1 MSTSV
6 CNSVHFPVHVCYEHV
21 YSSNIH
27 FLQRS
32 YGKIICLSDFNESI
46 TQFKR
51 LEASS
56 LASDISVVFDLF
68 LFYCF
73 DVRLDTIQS
82 NSRTMRI
89 IVVVNLERFQDKIVL
104 VTGAGRGIGKMIA
117 VWFARE
123 GAQLAVN
130 DIQNAELDDTA
141 SMLRGFGNR
150 VETYVC
156 DISNGKGVE
165 ELVHSVIRDFARID
179 ILVNNAG
186 IALPT
191 PTLDLSEEEWDRVL
205 NVNLK
210 GTFFVSRAVLK
221 QMKSQRSGRVI
232 MIASIAGKTGGVYTG
247 IHYDVSKA
255 GIIVMT
261 RRLAREFGEFG
272 VTVNAVAPS
281 FAETNMLKDL
291 ALDSPK
297 MKAESANLNV
307 IKRLAT
313 PEDVANAVLFLAS
326 DSSSF
331 ITGETL
337 NVNGGRLMD

>member
-1 MSTSV
+1 
-6 CNSVHFPVHVCYEHV
+6 
-21 YSSNIH
+21 
-27 FLQRS
+27 
-32 YGKIICLSDFNESI
+32 
-46 TQFKR
+46 
-51 LEASS
+51 
-56 LASDISVVFDLF
+56 
-68 LFYCF
+68 
-73 DVRLDTIQS
+73 
-82 NSRTMRI
+82 MRI
-89 IVVVNLERFQDKIVL
+89 IVDVNLGRFQDKIVL
-104 VTGAGRGIGKMIA
+104 VTGAGRGIGKVIA

-123 GAQLAVN
+123 GAQLALN
-130 DIQNAELDDTA
+130 DIQHAELDDTA
-141 SMLRGFGNR
+141 SMLRGLGNR

-156 DISNGKGVE
+156 DISNGNEVE
-165 ELVHSVIRDFARID
+165 KLVHSVIRDFARID

>member
-1 MSTSV
+1 
-6 CNSVHFPVHVCYEHV
+6 
-21 YSSNIH
+21 
-27 FLQRS
+27 
-32 YGKIICLSDFNESI
+32 
-46 TQFKR
+46 
-51 LEASS
+51 
-56 LASDISVVFDLF
+56 
-68 LFYCF
+68 
-73 DVRLDTIQS
+73 
-82 NSRTMRI
+82 MRI
-89 IVVVNLERFQDKIVL
+89 VVVVNLGRFQDKIVL
-104 VTGAGRGIGKMIA
+104 VTGAGRGIGKMVA

-130 DIQNAELDDTA
+130 DIQNPELDDTA
-141 SMLRGFGNR
+141 RMLRGLGNR

-156 DISNGKGVE
+156 DISNGNDVE
-165 ELVHSVIRDFARID
+165 ALVRSVIRDFARID

-186 IALPT
+186 IARPT
-191 PTLDLSEEEWDRVL
+191 PTLDLSEEEWDRIL

-210 GTFFVSRAVLK
+210 GTFFVSRAVLR

-281 FAETNMLKDL
+281 FVETNLLKDL

-297 MKAESANLNV
+297 MRAESANLNV

-313 PEDVANAVLFLAS
+313 PDDVANAVLFLAS

-337 NVNGGRLMD
+337 NINGGRVMD

>member
-1 MSTSV
+1 
-6 CNSVHFPVHVCYEHV
+6 
-21 YSSNIH
+21 
-27 FLQRS
+27 
-32 YGKIICLSDFNESI
+32 
-46 TQFKR
+46 
-51 LEASS
+51 
-56 LASDISVVFDLF
+56 
-68 LFYCF
+68 
-73 DVRLDTIQS
+73 
-82 NSRTMRI
+82 MRI
-89 IVVVNLERFQDKIVL
+89 LVVLNLGRFQDKIVL
-104 VTGAGRGIGKMIA
+104 VTGAGRGIGKTIA
-117 VWFARE
+117 TWFARE

-141 SMLRGFGNR
+141 KMLRGFGKR

-156 DISNGKGVE
+156 DISNGKAVE
-165 ELVHSVIRDFARID
+165 ELVRSVLRDFARID

-210 GTFFVSRAVLK
+210 GTFLMSRAVLR

-281 FAETNMLKDL
+281 FVETNLLKDL

-297 MKAESANLNV
+297 MRAESANLNV
-307 IKRLAT
+307 IKRLGT
-313 PEDVANAVLFLAS
+313 QDDVANAVLFLAS

-331 ITGETL
+331 ITGETI
-337 NVNGGRLMD
+337 NVNGGRVMD